1 MALSK
6 AETAEIVQKFGKS
19 TGDTG
24 APEVQIALMTRRLQ
38 QLNEHFKTH
47 DKDHHSRRGLMKLV
61 GQRKRLLTYLRGKD
75 TNAYKTL
82 IGALGIRK

>member
-19 TGDTG
+19 PGDTG

-61 GQRKRLLTYLRGKD
+61 GQRKRLLTYLRNKD
-75 TNAYKTL
+75 TAAYKNL